1 MLRQDGGFLKE
12 LISKLTWVDYL
23 ALIALLRGLYVGYK
37 SGVIHEL
44 LRVTAYIVTMV
55 VTLYLFEPLAQ
66 YLTLHTFLNIAT
78 ARVIGFAGALVVVY
92 LLTKILRTILVKLLK
107 VGEGGFFNRV
117 VGAAIGGARL
127 LVLLS
132 FFFMGVDHSPLT
144 QLKADIH
151 TRSLTG
157 PRISEAAPTLVDF
170 MSHMAPNLMPLKSDA

>member
-1 MLRQDGGFLKE
+1 MRKNGGLLKE

-37 SGVIHEL
+37 SGVFHEL
-44 LRVTAYIVTMV
+44 LRVAAYVVTIV

-66 YLTLHTFLNIAT
+66 YLTLHTFLNIES
-78 ARVIGFAGALVVVY
+78 ARAVGFGVSLVLVYLVTKLVRIALV
-92 LLTKILRTILVKLLK
+92 KILKP
-107 VGEGGFFNRV
+107 GEGGALNRLL
-117 VGAAIGGARL
+117 GAAIGGARL

-132 FFFMGVDHSPLT
+132 LFFMGVDHSPLT

-157 PRISEAAPTLVDF
+157 PKISEVAPTLVEF
-170 MSHMAPNLMPLKSDA
+170 TTQMAPGLASKQEK

>member
-37 SGVIHEL
+37 SGVFHEL
-44 LRVTAYIVTMV
+44 LRVAAYTVTIL

-66 YLTLHTFLNIAT
+66 YLTLHTFLNLES
-78 ARVIGFAGALVVVY
+78 ARAIGFIGALVLVY
-92 LLTKILRTILVKLLK
+92 LLTKLVRVILVKLLK
-107 VGEGGFFNRV
+107 PGEGGAVNRII
-117 VGAAIGGARL
+117 GALIGGARL

-132 FFFMGVDHSPLT
+132 LFFMGVDHSPLT

-157 PRISEAAPTLVDF
+157 PKIAEAAPTLVAF
-170 MSHMAPNLMPLKSDA
+170 MSQMAPNLMPPRSDA

>member
-1 MLRQDGGFLKE
+1 MNE

-23 ALIALLRGLYVGYK
+23 ALIALLRGLYVGSK
-37 SGVIHEL
+37 SGVLHEL
-44 LRVTAYIVTMV
+44 LRVAAYVVTII

-66 YLTLHTFLNIAT
+66 YLTLHTFLNIES
-78 ARVIGFAGALVVVY
+78 ARAVGFIGALVLVY
-92 LLTKILRTILVKLLK
+92 FLTKIIRVILVKLLK
-107 VGEGGFFNRV
+107 PGEGGAVNRI

-157 PRISEAAPTLVDF
+157 PKISVVAPALVGF
-170 MSHMAPNLMPLKSDA
+170 MSQMAPNLMPPNSDA